1 MVIVKLSQDTL
12 SSRSARLECVDA
24 SNQYKVGWAVKRGSS
39 IRRKAEKASE
49 HPYIYR
55 LVLMCKIQV

>member
-1 MVIVKLSQDTL
+1 
-12 SSRSARLECVDA
+12 LECVDA

-55 LVLMCKIQV
+55 LVLVCKIQV

>member
-24 SNQYKVGWAVKRGSS
+24 SNQYKVGWARGSS